1 MVLGGLRFRL
11 GGFGLKSD
19 GPLGMCSKGSCRST
33 GRV

>member
-1 MVLGGLRFRL
+1 MVSGGLGFSF